1 MRLSRRGLLRAG
13 LAGTAATALGG
24 LASGCA
30 VPTGST
36 GRNMVLWYWSGGLSD
51 TVVKKAKARYDSSVD
66 LDAIQIGG
74 YYRSKLI
81 TTMTGQAHIPD
92 IAGLKGEDM
101 ASYLPNADQF
111 IDLRTLGAEKLKS
124 QYLDWK
130 WQQAVA
136 PDGSLIGFPIDVGP
150 VVQYYQPAVYEKAG
164 LASEPDDVS
173 SEMNTWDKFFAAG
186 EQLKK
191 RIPGTY
197 ILTDVGSVFEMSI
210 GQGTTRYVNQ
220 DKHFIGDGEHVR
232 VCWDRAVEAK
242 RRGIVSD
249 LVTGTPDSISATEK
263 GKLPSQLNASWAA
276 GDLKLQYPKT
286 KGRWRVANCPGGPSN
301 VGGSFLAITKACREP
316 EKAFEII
323 TWLLNADNQAHGF
336 VDAGLFPSTPAS
348 YDMKELREPTRS
360 SADQV
365 TIGRLRPGRGED
377 PGRLQQPVRRG
388 ARAADQGRDQE
399 RRRPRQGPQEGLEGR
414 HEQVPAHRGPPGGE
428 LTDGYRPLVEKPPAP
443 AVRATH
449 PQPQEEHAELLAAV
463 RRDLAL
469 LSVVPRLRSVPGR
482 LLAVSVVPPLG
493 RSRDRW
499 SAPGSRQY
507 KYLLTDTD
515 FWSSIGNTIIIWALA
530 TFPMIFLA
538 MVTAVMLNSAVR
550 FKKIYRFAYFL
561 PNVTSVVAVA
571 IIFGSVFSTNFGLVN
586 ALLQAVGLDQVAW
599 LNTPWGIKVA
609 IAALMTWQWTGYNAI
624 IFLAGLQTIPGELYE
639 AARVDG
645 AGPIQTFFRITLPMM
660 RPVLLFVLVIST
672 VTGLQSFSEPQVLL
686 QTTANESTFSGG
698 PDHAGRT
705 MVLYFFQ
712 QTFDNND
719 FGYGAAVAWG
729 IFLVVVIFSII
740 NWRLVQRRG
749 ED

>member
-1 MRLSRRGLLRAG
+1 M
-13 LAGTAATALGG
+13 AT
-24 LASGCA
+24 
-30 VPTGST
+30 V
-36 GRNMVLWYWSGGLSD
+36 
-51 TVVKKAKARYDSSVD
+51 
-66 LDAIQIGG
+66 
-74 YYRSKLI
+74 
-81 TTMTGQAHIPD
+81 
-92 IAGLKGEDM
+92 
-101 ASYLPNADQF
+101 
-111 IDLRTLGAEKLKS
+111 
-124 QYLDWK
+124 
-130 WQQAVA
+130 
-136 PDGSLIGFPIDVGP
+136 
-150 VVQYYQPAVYEKAG
+150 
-164 LASEPDDVS
+164 
-173 SEMNTWDKFFAAG
+173 
-186 EQLKK
+186 
-191 RIPGTY
+191 
-197 ILTDVGSVFEMSI
+197 
-210 GQGTTRYVNQ
+210 
-220 DKHFIGDGEHVR
+220 
-232 VCWDRAVEAK
+232 
-242 RRGIVSD
+242 
-249 LVTGTPDSISATEK
+249 
-263 GKLPSQLNASWAA
+263 
-276 GDLKLQYPKT
+276 
-286 KGRWRVANCPGGPSN
+286 
-301 VGGSFLAITKACREP
+301 
-316 EKAFEII
+316 
-323 TWLLNADNQAHGF
+323 
-336 VDAGLFPSTPAS
+336 
-348 YDMKELREPTRS
+348 
-360 SADQV
+360 
-365 TIGRLRPGRGED
+365 
-377 PGRLQQPVRRG
+377 
-388 ARAADQGRDQE
+388 
-399 RRRPRQGPQEGLEGR
+399 
-414 HEQVPAHRGPPGGE
+414 
-428 LTDGYRPLVEKPPAP
+428 PLVEKPPAP
-443 AVRATH
+443 AVEPPSPNPKRSIRSYWRLYAAIS
-449 PQPQEEHAELLAAV
+449 PFYLLF
-463 RRDLAL
+463 LAFGL
-469 LSVVPRLRSVPGR
+469 IPVGFSLYLSFHRWDG
-482 LLAVSVVPPLG
+482 LG
-493 RSRDRW
+493 SMEYAGL
-499 SAPGSRQY
+499 SQY

-609 IAALMTWQWTGYNAI
+609 IATLMTWQWTGYNAI